1 VRRLLAASAAVA
13 AVLAGCASPVPGTPT
28 PAPED
33 PGVTVELP
41 PRPRDVPVDGID
53 PCTLLTSTD
62 REELGLDF
70 EPVLTSSPS
79 SLYNGGVVQLC
90 SIRGSEPAIR
100 VGVLL
105 SVSGGVEL
113 FLRPRVPA
121 VLTPIEVA
129 GFPALVADP
138 TQFTEFC
145 DVVVDIAPQQVLDI
159 SVSNGGRTP
168 PMAES
173 ELCREAE
180 RIATLAMDELLAR
193 S

>member
-1 VRRLLAASAAVA
+1 VRRLLAAGAAVA
-13 AVLAGCASPVPGTPT
+13 AVLVGCASPVSGTPT

-33 PGVTVELP
+33 PAVTVELP

-53 PCTLLTSTD
+53 PCTLLTSSD

-79 SLYNGGVVQLC
+79 GLYNGGVVQLC

-105 SVSGGVEL
+105 SVTGGVEL

-145 DVVVDIAPQQVLDI
+145 DVVVDTAPRQVLDV
-159 SVSNGGRTP
+159 SVANGGRTP
-168 PMAES
+168 PLAES
-173 ELCREAE
+173 ELCLEAE
-180 RIATLAMDELLAR
+180 RIANLAMKELLAR